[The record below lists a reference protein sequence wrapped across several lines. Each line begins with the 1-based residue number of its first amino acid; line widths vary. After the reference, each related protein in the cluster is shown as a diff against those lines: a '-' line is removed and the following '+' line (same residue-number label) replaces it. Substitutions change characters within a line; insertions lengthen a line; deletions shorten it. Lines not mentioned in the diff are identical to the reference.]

1 MKKNVYDFKSD
12 LGRLTPDPATGL
24 TREQVD
30 TRIAQGLTNEVKN
43 KASKSY
49 FRIFFDNICTF
60 FNLFC
65 LICFGVML
73 TVPATLS
80 DYSFIVIYVLNM
92 AIGIIQEIRAKKT
105 VEKWVQNDFK
115 NTKYCLTM
123 DIDKFYPS
131 INIGI
136 LKNTF
141 HLEKFVFL
149 QFELILGFHLI
160 LLNLKNIFVHCQ
172 VWVWFTHAY
181 LCNVQANSYQENSD
195 LVFVNLCIV

>member
-73 TVPATLS
+73 TVPGDVVGL
-80 DYSFIVIYVLNM
+80 
-92 AIGIIQEIRAKKT
+92 
-105 VEKWVQNDFK
+105 
-115 NTKYCLTM
+115 
-123 DIDKFYPS
+123 
-131 INIGI
+131 
-136 LKNTF
+136 
-141 HLEKFVFL
+141 
-149 QFELILGFHLI
+149 
-160 LLNLKNIFVHCQ
+160 FVHR
-172 VWVWFTHAY
+172 Y
-181 LCNVQANSYQENSD
+181 LRTEHGDRHYSGNKG
-195 LVFVNLCIV
+195 